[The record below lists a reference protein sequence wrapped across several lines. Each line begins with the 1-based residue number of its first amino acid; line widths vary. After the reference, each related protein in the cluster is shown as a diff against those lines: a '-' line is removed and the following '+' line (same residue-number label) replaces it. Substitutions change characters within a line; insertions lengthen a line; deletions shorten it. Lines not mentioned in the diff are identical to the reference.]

1 MSSTLLQRPLA
12 ASGCQHCGQPLTT
25 SGGADFCCA
34 GCAAAYDMIKG
45 LGLGRYYD
53 ARVID
58 ATQRPLRPE
67 SEHEASQLDR
77 FIQPNKDGS
86 FRLDLMVEGLQC
98 GACVWLIEAALSK
111 MPDLIEGRVN
121 MSTRRL
127 RLVWRGERS
136 HGAALVRQVE
146 QLGYRLAPFDLSAL
160 KAADDKLGQQL
171 TRALAVSG
179 FAAGN
184 IMMLS
189 IGIWSGG
196 GEIGPATRD
205 LLHWIS
211 ALIALPTVAYAG
223 RPFFA
228 SAWAA
233 LRQGRA
239 SMDLPISVGV
249 TLVTVMSLM
258 ETMRGGEHAYF
269 DSAAALLFFLLIGR
283 TMDHLARR
291 RARIAAEQLIALR
304 AVTVMVIEADDSV
317 RPVAAEAVEAGWR
330 MQVASGERI
339 GVDGVVLDGL
349 SFVDQSLITGE
360 SLPRPI
366 GPGDQIYAGSLN
378 LGAPLTMRATAAGEG
393 TVLAECVRLIEAA
406 EGKRGRFV
414 GLSDRVARLYA
425 PIVHLAALITCL
437 VWRFALDA
445 SWSEALLNAAA
456 VLIITCPCALAL
468 AVPAVQVITA
478 GRLFRRG
485 ILLKSPTALERLA
498 SVTLVAF
505 DKTGTLSE
513 PEFALRSAAG
523 IDATARAQAASLAAS
538 SRHPL
543 ARALLRAQPIAGA
556 TLKEIKEIPGSGVEG
571 AGPEGVLRL
580 GSAAFCGVD
589 QPRDSS
595 GPALWLARP
604 NQPAIRFDFVERAR
618 CDAATTVTRLRDMGL
633 ALRALSGDRPA
644 AVGTLVNRIGIGQW
658 QANCTPLDKVA
669 AIESLAASGQRVL
682 MVGDGL
688 NDGPALAAAL
698 VSMSPST
705 AQDISQNAADVVFQG
720 DKLAPVADV
729 LLAARH
735 AKRLIRQNIIFSI
748 LYNALFLPAAVMG
761 LVTPWLAAAAM
772 SSSSIIVLANS
783 FRKPRE

>member
-1 MSSTLLQRPLA
+1 
-12 ASGCQHCGQPLTT
+12 
-25 SGGADFCCA
+25 
-34 GCAAAYDMIKG
+34 
-45 LGLGRYYD
+45 
-53 ARVID
+53 
-58 ATQRPLRPE
+58 
-67 SEHEASQLDR
+67 
-77 FIQPNKDGS
+77 
-86 FRLDLMVEGLQC
+86 
-98 GACVWLIEAALSK
+98 
-111 MPDLIEGRVN
+111 
-121 MSTRRL
+121 
-127 RLVWRGERS
+127 
-136 HGAALVRQVE
+136 
-146 QLGYRLAPFDLSAL
+146 
-160 KAADDKLGQQL
+160 
-171 TRALAVSG
+171 
-179 FAAGN
+179 
-184 IMMLS
+184 
-189 IGIWSGG
+189 
-196 GEIGPATRD
+196 
-205 LLHWIS
+205 

-249 TLVTVMSLM
+249 TLVTVMSLV
-258 ETMRGGEHAYF
+258 ETIRGGEHAYF

-304 AVTVMVIEADDSV
+304 AVTVMVIDPDDSV

-366 GPGDQIYAGSLN
+366 GPGDQVYAGSLN
-378 LGAPLTMRATAAGEG
+378 LGAPLTLRATASGEG

-523 IDATARAQAASLAAS
+523 IDATARAQAASLAAA

-556 TLKEIKEIPGSGVEG
+556 ALKDVKEIPGSGVEG
-571 AGPEGVLRL
+571 TGPEGVLRL

-618 CDAATTVTRLRDMGL
+618 CDAAATVTRLRDMGL

-669 AIESLAASGQRVL
+669 AIESLAAAGQRVL

-735 AKRLIRQNIIFSI
+735 AKRLIRWNIIFSI

-783 FRKPRE
+783 FRKPRD

>member
-1 MSSTLLQRPLA
+1 MSSTLLQRPLTV
-12 ASGCQHCGQPLTT
+12 SGCQHCGQPLTE
-25 SGGADFCCA
+25 SNGEAFCCA
-34 GCAAAYDMIKG
+34 GCAAAFDMIKG
-45 LGLGRYYD
+45 LGLGRYYE

-67 SEHEASQLDR
+67 SSHEASQLDR

-86 FRLDLMVEGLQC
+86 YRLDLMVEGLQC
-98 GACVWLIEAALSK
+98 GACVWLIEAALSR
-111 MPDLIEGRVN
+111 MPDLLEGRVN

-146 QLGYRLAPFDLSAL
+146 KLGYRLAPFDLSTL
-160 KAADDKLGQQL
+160 KAADDRQGQQL

-189 IGIWSGG
+189 IGVWAGG
-196 GEIGPATRD
+196 NEIGPATRD

-223 RPFFA
+223 RPFFI
-228 SAWAA
+228 SAWQA

-249 TLVTVMSLM
+249 TLVTVMSLV

-304 AVTVMVIEADDSV
+304 AVTVMVIEPDDSL

-360 SLPRPI
+360 SLPRAI

-393 TVLAECVRLIEAA
+393 TVLSECVRLIEAA
-406 EGKRGRFV
+406 EGKRGCFV

-425 PIVHLAALITCL
+425 PIVHLAALVTCL
-437 VWRFALDA
+437 VWRYALNA
-445 SWSEALLNAAA
+445 PWSEALLNAAA

-513 PEFALRSAAG
+513 PEFALRFAAG
-523 IDATARAQAASLAAS
+523 IDPLARAQAASLAAA

-556 TLKEIKEIPGSGVEG
+556 ALKDVKEIPGSGVEG
-571 AGPEGVLRL
+571 AGPEGVLKL

-618 CDAATTVTRLRDMGL
+618 CDAAATVTRLRDMGL

-669 AIESLAASGQRVL
+669 AIEALAASGQRVL

-720 DKLAPVADV
+720 DNLAPVADV
-729 LLAARH
+729 LQAARH
-735 AKRLIRQNIIFSI
+735 AKQLIRQNIIFSI

-783 FRKPRE
+783 FRRPRE